1 MRANFLQNKADRLRY
16 PLAQSVE
23 EFLVI
28 CLMFD
33 VIKNIYEMTSNSLGV
48 WFLNTAESW
57 QFNFQSSNFPGII
70 EWCVGGWAPG
80 IWSRR
85 PPPTVGVVEE
95 DFLSSLDPPWWTV
108 AAHPLIWNMQP
119 VPIKTKIFSPRLW
132 LGILYVWRGSAGVI
146 VSWPQWN

>member
-48 WFLNTAESW
+48 
-57 QFNFQSSNFPGII
+57 
-70 EWCVGGWAPG
+70 
-80 IWSRR
+80 
-85 PPPTVGVVEE
+85 
-95 DFLSSLDPPWWTV
+95 
-108 AAHPLIWNMQP
+108 
-119 VPIKTKIFSPRLW
+119 
-132 LGILYVWRGSAGVI
+132 
-146 VSWPQWN
+146 